1 MFNQKLLES
10 SEFYNKRYQNFT
22 TLIIFPTLML
32 LTILILIACFTHK
45 EIVVKSTGE
54 IAPRKIL
61 KTIQSTSNNPI
72 IKNELLTKKDVRAG
86 ELLVEYQN
94 TETDTNLKLQS
105 SSLQDLQDHAQAL
118 TRYQDSINQNKN
130 LFLSDDYY
138 GCSSAYQNY
147 LAQCRSIT
155 SDFQQQVE
163 NQNNTTQQKDIVSDA
178 LAKKHIALNQYQALL
193 NAIINNTTL
202 SSKNDYYTI
211 FSNYQNQIQGLSA
224 VQVDKVKKEIV
235 SNIKQ
240 QIEQV
245 NDTITNYRT
254 QYAGITSAHQ
264 KSDTLKDKI
273 TELKSQ
279 QLASIT
285 KELKAINQEIK
296 QLKIQY
302 NATQINNK
310 NAIIASE
317 SGTVKLLVDKT
328 KLESIPQGT
337 NIAQIYPNI
346 KQHPDLIVDFY
357 ISTHDISTIS
367 EGQTIR
373 YHLTQRNSKPLI
385 ITGKI
390 ANITAHPV
398 ATKQGNFYQVSA
410 NLDLNAKDYQTIYY
424 GQVGTISVITGK
436 HTWLSYIKN
445 ILLHA

>member
-1 MFNQKLLES
+1 M
-10 SEFYNKRYQNFT
+10 
-22 TLIIFPTLML
+22 
-32 LTILILIACFTHK
+32 
-45 EIVVKSTGE
+45 
-54 IAPRKIL
+54 
-61 KTIQSTSNNPI
+61 
-72 IKNELLTKKDVRAG
+72 
-86 ELLVEYQN
+86 
-94 TETDTNLKLQS
+94 
-105 SSLQDLQDHAQAL
+105 
-118 TRYQDSINQNKN
+118 
-130 LFLSDDYY
+130 
-138 GCSSAYQNY
+138 
-147 LAQCRSIT
+147 
-155 SDFQQQVE
+155 
-163 NQNNTTQQKDIVSDA
+163 
-178 LAKKHIALNQYQALL
+178 AKKNIALSQYQALL

-211 FSNYQNQIQGLSA
+211 FSNYKNQIQGLSA
-224 VQVDKVKKEIV
+224 VQVDKVKKETV

-245 NDTITNYRT
+245 NDTIINYRT
-254 QYAGITSAHQ
+254 QYASITSAHQ

-346 KQHPDLIVDFY
+346 KQYPDLIVDFY

-373 YHLTQRNSKPLI
+373 YHLTQRNSKPLT

-390 ANITAHPV
+390 ANIPAHPV

-410 NLDLNAKDYQTIYY
+410 DLNLNAKDYQTIYY
-424 GQVGTISVITGK
+424 GQVGTISIITGK